1 MNLISELMSNL
12 SDKFIA
18 THICD
23 GFCTKALQRKCP
35 YKTIN
40 KKLLCINATI
50 KRWEDKDGTN

>member
-1 MNLISELMSNL
+1 MNLISELMSNSL
-12 SDKFIA
+12 DVFIA
-18 THICD
+18 AHICD

-50 KRWEDKDGTN
+50 KKWEGEDGTN